1 MIAFR
6 TQAEA
11 DAYSANHP
19 GNDPA
24 LRRVTNMSEER
35 KKEVRYSFC
44 SVTHEELEK
53 ALGTPINELFL
64 RECMGEIREAIL
76 KAACKEIN
84 QIADTAAYEV

>member
-11 DAYSANHP
+11 DAYSANNP

-35 KKEVRYSFC
+35 KKETRYSLC
-44 SVTHEELEK
+44 TGTHEQLEK
-53 ALGTPINELFL
+53 ALGTPINEIFL
-64 RECMGEIREAIL
+64 TQCMGEIRAAIL

-84 QIADTAAYEV
+84 EIADTITYEV